1 MANDTPPR
9 PMADDELYIERIF
22 EAPAQLVFD
31 MWAKAGHMV
40 RWMGPA
46 NSRCETADLDFRVGG
61 EWSAHVV
68 MEVHGDAHMGGR
80 YLEIEPGRRIVK
92 TFNWRSG
99 ADDPETVIT
108 LTFRDLGDGRSVQTF
123 HQTPFT
129 NVPRRDSH
137 IDGWNEAFDNQRAHL
152 DTVAREQIR

>member
-1 MANDTPPR
+1 MANDVPPR

-22 EAPAQLVFD
+22 EAPAQLLFD
-31 MWAKAGHMV
+31 MWAKPEHML

-46 NSRCETADLDFRVGG
+46 RSRCAAADLDFRVGG
-61 EWSAHVV
+61 KWSSHVV
-68 MEVHGDAHMGGR
+68 MEEYGDACMGGR
-80 YLEIEPGRRIVK
+80 YLEIELGRRIVK

-99 ADDPETVIT
+99 ADDPETVVT

-137 IDGWNEAFDNQRAHL
+137 IEGWNGALDNQQRYL
-152 DTVAREQIR
+152 DTLAKEPAR